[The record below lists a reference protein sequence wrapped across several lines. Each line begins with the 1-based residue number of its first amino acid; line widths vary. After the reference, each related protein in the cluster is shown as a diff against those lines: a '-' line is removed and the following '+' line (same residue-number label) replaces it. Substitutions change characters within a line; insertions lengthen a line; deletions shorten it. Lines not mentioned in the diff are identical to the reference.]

1 MLEPEVTFKICIFG
15 DGGVGKT
22 TLTRRYLSGFFEMD
36 TKMTLGAEIFVKYVS
51 VKDMKVVL
59 QIWDFG
65 GEDMFRF
72 LLPAYSRGSS
82 GGIFMYDITRYQSL
96 KKLDDWIKTFKEG
109 LTEKEKQIPIL
120 IVGGKLDLQ
129 EKRSVLAEDTV
140 NLLKSDNLFD
150 HIECSA
156 KSGENVELVFETLVR
171 KMLEN
176 TNLN

>member
-1 MLEPEVTFKICIFG
+1 
-15 DGGVGKT
+15 
-22 TLTRRYLSGFFEMD
+22 
-36 TKMTLGAEIFVKYVS
+36 
-51 VKDMKVVL
+51 
-59 QIWDFG
+59 
-65 GEDMFRF
+65 
-72 LLPAYSRGSS
+72 
-82 GGIFMYDITRYQSL
+82 MYDITRYQSL

-129 EKRSVLAEDTV
+129 EKRSVPAEDTV
-140 NLLKSDNLFD
+140 NLLKSHNLFD

-176 TNLN
+176 TSLN